1 MEQEFFDSAQLKAHQ
16 VILELRTHGVAWG
29 ELSLIAMF
37 IAFNASSNIAESRNE
52 SISEV
57 TKEFTAALESFA
69 WIADS
74 GEILKMK
81 F

>member
-16 VILELRTHGVAWG
+16 VILELRTHGVTWG

-57 TKEFTAALESFA
+57 TKEFTAALETFA
-69 WIADS
+69 RHADS
-74 GEILKMK
+74 GNILKMK